1 LILYQLQQ
9 YSKLFQY
16 FFIIFWGIDN
26 RLLYSLARNTP
37 MKEQLESNILTKYA
51 AGLMEAEEL
60 SKLEDWLKQ
69 NPQFR
74 TTLALIQQNVM
85 AMTMQM
91 NLVRK

>member
-1 LILYQLQQ
+1 M
-9 YSKLFQY
+9 
-16 FFIIFWGIDN
+16 GM
-26 RLLYSLARNTP
+26 RLLYLLARNTP

-60 SKLEDWLKQ
+60 SMLEDWLKQ

-91 NLVRK
+91 KLARK

>member
-1 LILYQLQQ
+1 MILYQLQQ

-16 FFIIFWGIDN
+16 FFIIFWGIGN

>member
-1 LILYQLQQ
+1 MAA
-9 YSKLFQY
+9 
-16 FFIIFWGIDN
+16 
-26 RLLYSLARNTP
+26 RLLYSIARNTP

>member
-1 LILYQLQQ
+1 MIV
-9 YSKLFQY
+9 
-16 FFIIFWGIDN
+16 
-26 RLLYSLARNTP
+26 RLLYLLARNTP

-91 NLVRK
+91 KMARK

>member
-1 LILYQLQQ
+1 
-9 YSKLFQY
+9 
-16 FFIIFWGIDN
+16 
-26 RLLYSLARNTP
+26 
-37 MKEQLESNILTKYA
+37 
-51 AGLMEAEEL
+51 MEAEEL

>member
-1 LILYQLQQ
+1 M
-9 YSKLFQY
+9 
-16 FFIIFWGIDN
+16 
-26 RLLYSLARNTP
+26 RLLYSLPRNTP

-85 AMTMQM
+85 AMTMHM
-91 NLVRK
+91 KLARK

>member
-1 LILYQLQQ
+1 MVM
-9 YSKLFQY
+9 
-16 FFIIFWGIDN
+16 
-26 RLLYSLARNTP
+26 RLLYLIARNTP

-51 AGLMEAEEL
+51 AGLMEPEEL

-85 AMTMQM
+85 AMTLQM
-91 NLVRK
+91 NIARK

>member
-1 LILYQLQQ
+1 M
-9 YSKLFQY
+9 
-16 FFIIFWGIDN
+16 
-26 RLLYSLARNTP
+26 RLLYSLTRNTP

-85 AMTMQM
+85 AMTMHM
-91 NLVRK
+91 KLARK

>member
-1 LILYQLQQ
+1 MVT
-9 YSKLFQY
+9 
-16 FFIIFWGIDN
+16 

>member
-1 LILYQLQQ
+1 MVA
-9 YSKLFQY
+9 
-16 FFIIFWGIDN
+16 
-26 RLLYSLARNTP
+26 RLLYSSTRNTP

-91 NLVRK
+91 KMARK

>member
-1 LILYQLQQ
+1 M
-9 YSKLFQY
+9 
-16 FFIIFWGIDN
+16 GMH
-26 RLLYSLARNTP
+26 LLYLLARNTP

-60 SKLEDWLKQ
+60 SMLEDWLKQ

-91 NLVRK
+91 KLARK